1 MKQIIQFTKSKAIF
15 KLSCFTWYLVSVP
28 ALLYELLSPMA
39 KSNIYV
45 MDSRTSQGTFH
56 WRKLV

>member
-1 MKQIIQFTKSKAIF
+1 MKQIIQFTQSKAIF

-56 WRKLV
+56 